1 MDVET
6 QVPGFCSYLVLRGAT
21 GSWLVV
27 RRRSGGLVLGWRNL
41 MTAGSCAGA
50 VAERGDL
57 LSLKIIAGIVNL
69 ETRTQL
75 RVKA

>member
-1 MDVET
+1 M
-6 QVPGFCSYLVLRGAT
+6 
-21 GSWLVV
+21 
-27 RRRSGGLVLGWRNL
+27 
-41 MTAGSCAGA
+41 AGRSCAGA

>member
-1 MDVET
+1 M
-6 QVPGFCSYLVLRGAT
+6 T
-21 GSWLVV
+21 G
-27 RRRSGGLVLGWRNL
+27 R
-41 MTAGSCAGA
+41 SCAGA

-57 LSLKIIAGIVNL
+57 LSLSLSLKIIAGIVNL

>member
-1 MDVET
+1 M
-6 QVPGFCSYLVLRGAT
+6 T
-21 GSWLVV
+21 G
-27 RRRSGGLVLGWRNL
+27 R
-41 MTAGSCAGA
+41 SCAGA

-57 LSLKIIAGIVNL
+57 LSLSHKIIAGIVNL

>member
-1 MDVET
+1 M
-6 QVPGFCSYLVLRGAT
+6 T
-21 GSWLVV
+21 G
-27 RRRSGGLVLGWRNL
+27 R
-41 MTAGSCAGA
+41 SCAGA

-57 LSLKIIAGIVNL
+57 LSLSLSLSLKIIAGIVNL

>member
-1 MDVET
+1 VDVET
-6 QVPGFCSYLVLRGAT
+6 QVPRFCSYLVLRGAT
-21 GSWLVV
+21 DRWLVV
-27 RRRSGGLVLGWRNL
+27 RGRSGGLVLGWRNL
-41 MTAGSCAGA
+41 MTGRSCAGA

>member
-1 MDVET
+1 M
-6 QVPGFCSYLVLRGAT
+6 T
-21 GSWLVV
+21 G
-27 RRRSGGLVLGWRNL
+27 R
-41 MTAGSCAGA
+41 SCAGA
-50 VAERGDL
+50 VTERGDL